1 MNSDTKPAS
10 AGPGPRIDFMEQ
22 LEPLPIAE
30 TLVAFANT
38 DGGSLLFGARA
49 DDETVAVSI
58 TQEALDSALGEAQGY
73 CDPPVL
79 TGERTLVALAEARTA
94 WRLDVPRS
102 MDMHSL
108 GDGRVLVRS
117 GDCNRPLGGREI
129 QRLASARN
137 VGDFENEVVPG
148 ASRSDFSEEIIAAYL
163 ARRSLRLRQPT
174 GEASVA
180 LLQEIGA
187 LDAEG
192 NPTVTGVLLFCERPQ
207 RWLPQSGM
215 VFVRFAG
222 VTPRGEDGL
231 AGYIRREELTGPL
244 SRMVETAWNL
254 VWSEMAVS
262 AVVKDLEREET
273 LEYPRFAVREAIV
286 NAVCHRDY
294 RIKGR
299 RIEIRMFAD
308 RLEVVSPGGL
318 PGFITVENFVGEHFS
333 RNPRIVSGLFQWGLI
348 EELGLGIDRMLEV
361 MEQAG
366 HEPPGFDA
374 QPYSFAVTLCNARE
388 QAPLPAWVASANP
401 RQQRALQYLRE
412 HGSITNR
419 EYRTRCQGVSSETLR
434 LDLVDLVEQGI
445 LLKVGTKK
453 GTYYILKQGTQQSSA
468 GNGQPRQD

>member
-1 MNSDTKPAS
+1 MDGDRLSAS
-10 AGPGPRIDFMEQ
+10 FGPGPCTACIEQ
-22 LEPLPIAE
+22 LTAQHIAE
-30 TLVAFANT
+30 TLIAFANS
-38 DGGSLLFGARA
+38 DGGTLLFGARSDGEPA
-49 DDETVAVSI
+49 EATI
-58 TQEALDSALGEAQGY
+58 TREALDSALGEAQRL
-73 CDPPVL
+73 CDPSVM
-79 TGERTLVALAEARTA
+79 TGDTTLVALAEARTA
-94 WRLDVPRS
+94 WRLEVPRS
-102 MDMHSL
+102 LDMHSL
-108 GDGRVLVRS
+108 VDGRVLVRS
-117 GDCNRPLGGREI
+117 GGCNRPLGGREI
-129 QRLASARN
+129 QRLGSARSI
-137 VGDFENEVVPG
+137 GDFENEAVPG
-148 ASRSDFSEEIIAAYL
+148 ASRSDFNEEMIAAYL
-163 ARRSLRLRQPT
+163 DRRALRLRQPE
-174 GEASVA
+174 GEASDS

-187 LDAEG
+187 LDAVG
-192 NPTVTGVLLFCERPQ
+192 QPTVTGVLLFCERPQ

-231 AGYIRREELTGPL
+231 AGYIRREELSGPL
-244 SRMVETAWNL
+244 PRMVEAAWNL

-294 RIKGR
+294 RMRGR

-318 PGFITVENFVGEHFS
+318 PGFITIENFVGEHFS

-366 HEPPGFDA
+366 HEPPIFDA
-374 QPYSFAVTLCNARE
+374 RPYSFSVTLRNARQ
-388 QAPLPAWVASANP
+388 QAPMPEWVANVNP
-401 RQQRALQYLRE
+401 RQQRALQYLQR

-419 EYRTRCQGVSSETLR
+419 EFRSCCEGVSSETLR

-445 LLKVGTKK
+445 LLKVGTKR
-453 GTYYILKQGTQQSSA
+453 GTYYILKQAEAKS
-468 GNGQPRQD
+468 N